1 MLPVGV
7 NFYIKVYTP
16 LCEGTVAH
24 RKQYKVTNDVSLVQM
39 ADRHNGLPCTLMFS
53 KTVSS
58 R

>member
-1 MLPVGV
+1 MLPVEV

-16 LCEGTVAH
+16 LYEGTVAH
-24 RKQYKVTNDVSLVQM
+24 RKQYKVTNDVSLAQM

-53 KTVSS
+53 ETVSS